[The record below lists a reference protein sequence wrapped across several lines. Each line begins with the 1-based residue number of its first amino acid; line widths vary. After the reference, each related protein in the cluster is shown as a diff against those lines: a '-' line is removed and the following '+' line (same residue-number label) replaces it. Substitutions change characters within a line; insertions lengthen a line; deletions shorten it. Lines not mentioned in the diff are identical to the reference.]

1 MKRGAFTLMELMISV
16 VLIAL
21 ISMYL
26 YSALGHT
33 RENNT
38 ILRTHTQAQEHRQKL
53 YALFYRDLLES
64 YTLEIKKTG
73 DKHYSIV
80 NLRTGNSLYDI
91 AAPYV
96 MYYVQTSSRKLIRLE
111 SANPIRLPVRDSQRY
126 TVHADLIAKNVSDF
140 NLYNEK
146 NATAPT
152 GTIAANG
159 TKKPDDTNGSSGS
172 SVLKTHLLYIA
183 GKDKKQPLLMEL
195 AF

>member
-1 MKRGAFTLMELMISV
+1 MKRTAFTLMELMISV

-33 RENNT
+33 RENS
-38 ILRTHTQAQEHRQKL
+38 ILLRTHTQEQEQRQKL

-64 YTLEIKKTG
+64 YSLDVKRTG
-73 DKHYSIV
+73 DRHFNIV
-80 NLRTGNSLYDI
+80 TLRTGNSLYDI

-96 MYYVQTSSRKLIRLE
+96 MYYVQTSSRKLVRLE
-111 SANPIRLPVRDSQRY
+111 SAKPIKLPVREPQRY
-126 TVHADLIAKNVSDF
+126 TVHADLIAQNISDF
-140 NLYNEK
+140 NLYSEK
-146 NATAPT
+146 NATAA
-152 GTIAANG
+152 GTIVKTSGDANS
-159 TKKPDDTNGSSGS
+159 SSGS

-183 GKDKKQPLLMEL
+183 GKDKKQPLLMEI